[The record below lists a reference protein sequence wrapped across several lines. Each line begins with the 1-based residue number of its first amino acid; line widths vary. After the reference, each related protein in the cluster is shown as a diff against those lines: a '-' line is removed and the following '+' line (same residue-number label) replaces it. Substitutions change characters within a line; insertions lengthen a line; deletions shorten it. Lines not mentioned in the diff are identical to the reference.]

1 MILEIKSVTAAQV
14 PEIVALD
21 RLCIGGL
28 WKADAYL
35 REINSP
41 RSSLLSLGIKSS
53 YDREFKTIGMGCLWA
68 IVDEAHIT
76 LLAIAPEYRRQ
87 GLGQLLLTTL
97 LQDAIA
103 RQLEWPTLEVNV
115 NNSGAIALYQK
126 YGFEVVGTRKGYYQP
141 AGDDAAILW
150 LKEVQSREFKSR
162 LARWQQKLSDRL
174 HPKYTITAPQPE
186 ADFSGTN
193 HYYYS

>member
-1 MILEIKSVTAAQV
+1 MILEIKSVTAPQV

-28 WKADAYL
+28 WKAEAYL
-35 REINSP
+35 REIDSP

-53 YDREFKTIGMGCLWA
+53 YEQKSKTIGMGCLWA

-76 LLAIAPEYRRQ
+76 LLAIAPDYRKQ

-97 LQDAIA
+97 LQDALA
-103 RQLEWPTLEVNV
+103 RQLEWATLEVNV
-115 NNSGAIALYQK
+115 NNLGAIALYQK

-141 AGDDAAILW
+141 TGDDAAILW
-150 LKEVQSREFKSR
+150 LKEIQSSEFKSR
-162 LARWQQKLSDRL
+162 LARWQQRLSERL
-174 HPKYTITAPQPE
+174 SPNYTIVVRQNEISCLDA
-186 ADFSGTN
+186 N
-193 HYYYS
+193 HYYSG

>member
-1 MILEIKSVTAAQV
+1 MILEIKSVTVPQV
-14 PEIVALD
+14 SEIVALD
-21 RLCIGGL
+21 RLCMGGF

-35 REINSP
+35 REIDSP
-41 RSSLLSLGIKSS
+41 RSSLLSLNIKSS
-53 YDREFKTIGMGCLWA
+53 YEQKPKTVGMGCLWA

-87 GLGQLLLTTL
+87 GLGQLLLTIL

-103 RQLEWPTLEVNV
+103 RQLEWATLEVNV

-141 AGDDAAILW
+141 VGDDAAILW
-150 LKEVQSREFKSR
+150 LKQIQSSEFKAR
-162 LARWQQKLSDRL
+162 LTRWQQRLSKRL
-174 HPKYTITAPQPE
+174 QQRYTIIASQPD
-186 ADFSGTN
+186 ANSLGTN
-193 HYYYS
+193 Y